1 MNTIFTALAPNFQKD
16 DAWLAFKLLFQ
27 PWRWKKGA
35 DLNKFGDWI
44 LFDSGRTGLE
54 AILKCLQI
62 GAGDEV
68 LLQAFTCVVVPNAVR
83 WVGARPVYVDCN
95 EEYTMSLEDLKRK
108 LEARP
113 QNPNPEV
120 SPRGKPKAIIVQH
133 TFGNMADMEA
143 IKNLA
148 SQNNLI
154 IIEDCAHTM
163 NFQSDISFF
172 SFGRDKVISAVFGG
186 GVAVKHTQVR
196 QKLIKYQKV
205 LPMPSMF
212 WIKRQLLYVPYMV
225 FVRATYDLVIG
236 KMLSALARKLH
247 FFSKPVTSEEKIS
260 KKPKFLGHQ
269 MPNALAILALHQ
281 LTKLDKFEAHR
292 KKIAGV
298 YKRALPNGSG
308 ILRFTLCILHSQKIR
323 EEAKRSR
330 IFLGDWYT
338 SAIAPTGVA
347 YDTIGY
353 DPTSCPI
360 AERLAVH
367 SINLPTDI
375 HITQHDAQRIISTIR
390 RLGAL

>member
-186 GVAVKHTQVR
+186 GVAVKDTQLR
-196 QKLIKYQKV
+196 QKLINYQKV
-205 LPMPSMF
+205 LPMPSM
-212 WIKRQLLYVPYMV
+212 
-225 FVRATYDLVIG
+225 VIG

-298 YKRALPNGSG
+298 YKRALPNGSV

-330 IFLGDWYT
+330 IFLGDWYNFP
-338 SAIAPTGVA
+338 IAPRGVNLSSV
-347 YDTIGY
+347 GY
-353 DPTSCPI
+353 VLHCAPQ
-360 AERLAVH
+360 AEIYAKMSV
-367 SINLPTDI
+367 NLPTNI
-375 HITQHDAQRIISTIR
+375 NISLHDAQRIIQFINHVII
-390 RLGAL
+390 